1 MRIVK
6 DTEEE
11 FILEER
17 PVFWGL
23 AMIFFIMS
31 TCAWAINSVKD
42 RDYAMAAL
50 AVLVTICIG

>member
-1 MRIVK
+1 MK